1 MIAYCSEC
9 WRHRSGWSTR
19 DLWSDEP
26 VPVARLTS
34 DWLSCAR
41 AMERLRYPEAEADT
55 ATGRPAGNR
64 RRSPRLPGVV
74 GAEQVVRRSDPDGEL
89 AAKLS
94 AVIGAHLQRQVE
106 VGFTLP
112 PRALARSLGAIQ
124 QGEMEGDCMRDQWEG
139 WALEG
144 WLEESLTGPQMWV
157 PEGPAHV
164 AARKPKSTR
173 KRPLRAG
180 F

>member
-1 MIAYCSEC
+1 
-9 WRHRSGWSTR
+9 
-19 DLWSDEP
+19 
-26 VPVARLTS
+26 
-34 DWLSCAR
+34 
-41 AMERLRYPEAEADT
+41 
-55 ATGRPAGNR
+55 
-64 RRSPRLPGVV
+64 
-74 GAEQVVRRSDPDGEL
+74 
-89 AAKLS
+89 
-94 AVIGAHLQRQVE
+94 
-106 VGFTLP
+106 
-112 PRALARSLGAIQ
+112 
-124 QGEMEGDCMRDQWEG
+124 MRDQWEG